1 MIFIGLHFLLFHLNS
16 FCFSQDSKIDSLLTL
31 LKTPTHDTS
40 KVNYL
45 NELSNEYKKKGDNDN
60 ALLYGNKAL
69 ALASS
74 LHIGNRNGWY
84 TGMAG
89 AYNNI
94 GIIYNS
100 KGNYSSALKN
110 HFSALKLLESIRD
123 KAGIANSFTYI
134 GNVYNQQDNYPEAM
148 QNYNIALKIFEEIG
162 DTKGIGLSY
171 NNIGRIYYFQGNY
184 PNALSNYFAA
194 LKIMVDIKDKKGISA
209 SYGYIGSIYISQGNY
224 AEALKNYETSLEIKK
239 SIGDKRGI
247 AGTYNIIGI
256 IYTKQGDYSKALK
269 NHFAS
274 LKVKEEL
281 MDRQGIS
288 ASYNNIGAIYKEQ
301 GNYEEALTH
310 FFSSLKI
317 KEDIKDK
324 QGIATSYMN
333 LGVLY
338 TKLNNFKAAQDYLTK
353 ALNLNNEIGNK
364 EKIRDSYMSFAKLDS
379 LQNNW
384 KDAYL
389 HHKLFIIYRDSIDN
403 EETKK
408 KTIQSTMTYEFEK
421 KEATTKSIQ
430 DKKDIINA
438 SNKKK
443 QELILILVSC
453 LLILVFVFTGIIFR
467 SLHTT
472 RKQKVIIEKKNK
484 LVEEKNKNIIDS
496 INYAKRIQDALLK
509 EEEHVSKHLPEHFI
523 LFKPKDIVSGDFH
536 WSFEKTENQHLTSRK
551 EETESIRAQGIAD
564 DKVLP
569 IDVNIQGSDSSQEFI
584 PTKEEKEFENTAYW
598 YVAAADCTGHG
609 VPGAFMSMLGI
620 AFLNEIT
627 ANNQLLSPAEILDQ
641 LRDKI
646 VKELGQSGKDGH
658 SKDGMDISL
667 MRLNL
672 ETRELQWAGAN
683 NPLWIVRK
691 KPVCF
696 PLEKKQL
703 TSKSLQDTIRSK
715 TLPLEAN
722 RKEFLM
728 EFKPNK
734 QPIGFHLAMQPFTNH
749 IIQLEKDDTFYLFTD
764 GYADQFGGQ
773 KEKKFMHNKLKDL
786 LTSLN
791 DVTFSEY
798 KENLNITFENWKGK
812 LDQVDDVTIIGIR
825 I

>member
-1 MIFIGLHFLLFHLNS
+1 MEKRIIFISLHFLFFFLHS
-16 FCFSQDSKIDSLLTL
+16 FCFSQDTKIDSLLTL
-31 LKTPTHDTS
+31 LKNPTHDTS
-40 KVNYL
+40 KVNHF
-45 NELSNEYKKKGDNDN
+45 NQLSNEYKKKGDDDN
-60 ALLYGNKAL
+60 GLKYGNKAL

-74 LHIGNRNGWY
+74 LHIENRQGWF
-84 TGMAG
+84 TGMAC

-94 GIIYNS
+94 GVIYNS
-100 KGNYSSALKN
+100 QGNYSAAVKN
-110 HFSALKLLESIRD
+110 HFLALKLLENIND
-123 KAGIANSFTYI
+123 KRGIANSYTNI
-134 GNVYNQQDNYPEAM
+134 GNVYNQQDNYPEAL
-148 QNYNIALKIFEEIG
+148 QNYNIALKIFEEI
-162 DTKGIGLSY
+162 DDKKGIAMSC

-184 PNALSNYFAA
+184 PNALKKYFTA

-209 SYGYIGSIYISQGNY
+209 SYGYIGSIYNSQGNF
-224 AEALKNYETSLEIKK
+224 AEALKNYEASLEIKK

-247 AGTYNIIGI
+247 AGTYNNIGI

-281 MDRQGIS
+281 RDRQGIS

-301 GNYEEALTH
+301 GNYEEALKN
-310 FFSSLKI
+310 FFASLKI

-338 TKLNNFKAAQDYLTK
+338 TNINKFKSAQDYLAK
-353 ALNLNNEIGNK
+353 ALKLNHEIGNK

-389 HHKLFIIYRDSIDN
+389 HHKLYIVFKDSIDN
-403 EETKK
+403 EETKR

-430 DKKDIINA
+430 DKKDIITA

-453 LLILVFVFTGIIFR
+453 LLILVFSFTGIIFR

-472 RKQKVIIEKKNK
+472 RKQKVIIEEKNK
-484 LVEEKNKNIIDS
+484 QVEEKNKDIIDS
-496 INYAKRIQDALLK
+496 INYAKRIQEALLK
-509 EEEHVSKHLPEHFI
+509 EEEHISEHLPEHFI

-536 WSFEKTENQHLTSRK
+536 WSFEKTEAISAKSPNINDGKIPR
-551 EETESIRAQGIAD
+551 IG
-564 DKVLP
+564 
-569 IDVNIQGSDSSQEFI
+569 VNIVGSDTSQEFI
-584 PTKEEKEFENTAYW
+584 QTKEENEFKNAVYW

-641 LRDKI
+641 LRNKI
-646 VKELGQSGKDGH
+646 VKELGQSGKEGH

-672 ETRELQWAGAN
+672 ETKELQWAGAN

-691 KPVCF
+691 NPTSF
-696 PLEKKQL
+696 PIEKKQF
-703 TSKSLQDTIRSK
+703 TSKSLQDPILSK
-715 TLPLEAN
+715 TLTLEED

-786 LTSLN
+786 LTSFQE
-791 DVTFSEY
+791 VPFSEY

-812 LDQVDDVTIIGIR
+812 LEQVDDVTIIGIR